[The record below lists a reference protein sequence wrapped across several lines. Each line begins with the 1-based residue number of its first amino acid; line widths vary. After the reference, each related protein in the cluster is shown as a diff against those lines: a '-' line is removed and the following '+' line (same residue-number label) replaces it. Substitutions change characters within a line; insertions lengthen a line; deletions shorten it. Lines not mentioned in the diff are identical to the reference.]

1 MSLLDGSAAKAR
13 EIIDF
18 CMLNEPPE
26 MKAKVFEIVNLSGL
40 EPNDPMFMVLLS
52 TGQIRVFLEAAP
64 RELRRLLEEWK
75 LEMVKS
81 FSRLMSAMTQI
92 SEQQQEQA
100 LVIEEKMETVSQKCV
115 SNIKEAGMSTVG
127 AIASASSETLEQVKE
142 TKQQNEEL
150 SKTLAT
156 LQAEAKADR
165 EKNIENMNALIV
177 WMNKTVQRQENVNQ
191 QINDSYADL
200 RKLQQKTLWFKFA
213 DWYSP
218 LSALVIVGGACFM
231 AGGWLTFQKYNGAID
246 QLGRNIATWN
256 LDRIVKCQ
264 DDKNPKCTVW
274 IVPPDSPER
283 EGVE

>member
-13 EIIDF
+13 KIIDF
-18 CMLNEPPE
+18 CMPNEPPE

-100 LVIEEKMETVSQKCV
+100 LVLEEKMETVSQKCV

-127 AIASASSETLEQVKE
+127 AMAEANSETLEQVKE

-218 LSALVIVGGACFM
+218 LSALVIVGGACFI

-274 IVPPDSPER
+274 IVPPGSPER

>member
-1 MSLLDGSAAKAR
+1 MSLLNGSAARAR
-13 EIIDF
+13 EMIDF
-18 CMLNEPPE
+18 HMASESPE
-26 MKAKVFEIVNLSGL
+26 FKAKVFEIINFSGL
-40 EPNDPMFMVLLS
+40 EPNDPMFLALLL
-52 TGQIRVFLEAAP
+52 TGQMRVFLEAAP
-64 RELRRLLEEWK
+64 KELHRLLEEWK
-75 LEMVKS
+75 LETAKS
-81 FSRLMSAMTQI
+81 FSKLMSAMTQI
-92 SEQQQEQA
+92 SEAQQEQA
-100 LVIEEKMETVSQKCV
+100 EIFRENMELVS
-115 SNIKEAGMSTVG
+115 IKYVCDLKKAGMATTS
-127 AIASASSETLEQVKE
+127 AIAEANSETLEQVKE

-274 IVPPDSPER
+274 IVPPDSPLR
-283 EGVE
+283 EEVE

>member
-1 MSLLDGSAAKAR
+1 MSLLNGSAARAR
-13 EIIDF
+13 EMIDF
-18 CMLNEPPE
+18 HMASESPE
-26 MKAKVFEIVNLSGL
+26 FKAKVFEIINFSGL
-40 EPNDPMFMVLLS
+40 EPNDPMFLALLL
-52 TGQIRVFLEAAP
+52 TGQMRVFLEAAP
-64 RELRRLLEEWK
+64 KELHRLLEEWK
-75 LEMVKS
+75 LETAKS
-81 FSRLMSAMTQI
+81 FSKLMSAMTQI
-92 SEQQQEQA
+92 SEAQQEQA
-100 LVIEEKMETVSQKCV
+100 EIFRENMELVS
-115 SNIKEAGMSTVG
+115 IKYVCDLKKAGMATTS
-127 AIASASSETLEQVKE
+127 AIADANSETLEQVKE

-165 EKNIENMNALIV
+165 EKNIENMNALIMWV
-177 WMNKTVQRQENVNQ
+177 NKTNKQFKLTQQ
-191 QINDSYADL
+191 QIQSSHSDL
-200 RKLQQKTLWFKFA
+200 RKLQQKTLWLKFA

-274 IVPPDSPER
+274 IVPPGSPER

>member
-1 MSLLDGSAAKAR
+1 MSLLNGSAARAR
-13 EIIDF
+13 EMIDF
-18 CMLNEPPE
+18 HMASESPE
-26 MKAKVFEIVNLSGL
+26 FKAKVFEIINFSGL
-40 EPNDPMFMVLLS
+40 EPNDPMFLALLL
-52 TGQIRVFLEAAP
+52 TGQMRVFLEAAP
-64 RELRRLLEEWK
+64 KELHRLLEEWK
-75 LEMVKS
+75 LETAKS
-81 FSRLMSAMTQI
+81 FSKLMSAMTQI
-92 SEQQQEQA
+92 SEAQQEQA
-100 LVIEEKMETVSQKCV
+100 EIFRENMELVS
-115 SNIKEAGMSTVG
+115 IKYVCDLKKAGMATTS
-127 AIASASSETLEQVKE
+127 AIAEANSETLEQVKE

-274 IVPPDSPER
+274 IVPPGSPER
-283 EGVE
+283 NE